1 MHVAP
6 VVAESHGR
14 GRLFFACRT
23 RSLSEAGVSVGCR
36 EAPHQIA
43 HVQIPCR
50 LHKERCPR
58 PVTAVWAG
66 RRSSDSELVLG
77 RGGRGRHRSLND
89 APSWGLLPRL
99 IRAGVRE
106 PCVVGMPHRV
116 SSTTEMGTFS
126 LPNVLSIMIRAHI
139 IYNPLRATSMHA
151 RECGHLVCS
160 ALAMTGTNPTR
171 GSRSIA

>member
-1 MHVAP
+1 MA
-6 VVAESHGR
+6 
-14 GRLFFACRT
+14 
-23 RSLSEAGVSVGCR
+23 
-36 EAPHQIA
+36 HQFA

-66 RRSSDSELVLG
+66 PRSSDSELVLGRGGRGMRRSLNDAPRSLLARLLRAGVREPWFVESGVGRASLERQITELVLG

-99 IRAGVRE
+99 IWAGVRE

-126 LPNVLSIMIRAHI
+126 LPHVLSIIIRAHI
-139 IYNPLRATSMHA
+139 I
-151 RECGHLVCS
+151 
-160 ALAMTGTNPTR
+160 
-171 GSRSIA
+171 